1 MNGYDVAVVGGR
13 VAGSSTAMLLARAG
27 LRVALLDRSSYGS
40 DTVSTHALMRTGVLQ
55 LSRWG
60 LLDELKAAGTPP
72 VHRVTFQYVDADP
85 VQVSIRP
92 SAGVDA
98 LYAPRRHL
106 LDRVLVDAA
115 ARAGVDVHH
124 ETTVTGLLHDEHG
137 RVAGVRAAARRGGVR
152 DVGASL
158 TVGAD
163 GIRSVVADR
172 AGAPVV
178 RQGRTASAVLY
189 RYYAGLTAD
198 GYRWAYGDGCAAGLI
213 STNDGQTCVFVSTT
227 PARMRALRKDGT
239 DAAFITLLTE
249 AAPGLAG
256 QVADAERVSRIYGW
270 GGVPGF
276 VRRSWGP
283 GWALVGDA
291 GYFKDPI
298 TTHGMTDALRDAAL
312 LTDEILEAL
321 AGGTPEAVALCR
333 YQATRDRLSAE
344 LMSATEEVARYDW
357 DTTRVQ
363 RLLRRVSSAMS
374 DELDVMQ
381 ARGLHRPDQRGGLD
395 SLDPW
400 LGRG

>member
-1 MNGYDVAVVGGR
+1 
-13 VAGSSTAMLLARAG
+13 
-27 LRVALLDRSSYGS
+27 
-40 DTVSTHALMRTGVLQ
+40 
-55 LSRWG
+55 
-60 LLDELKAAGTPP
+60 
-72 VHRVTFQYVDADP
+72 
-85 VQVSIRP
+85 
-92 SAGVDA
+92 
-98 LYAPRRHL
+98 
-106 LDRVLVDAA
+106 
-115 ARAGVDVHH
+115 
-124 ETTVTGLLHDEHG
+124 
-137 RVAGVRAAARRGGVR
+137 
-152 DVGASL
+152 
-158 TVGAD
+158 
-163 GIRSVVADR
+163 
-172 AGAPVV
+172 
-178 RQGRTASAVLY
+178 
-189 RYYAGLTAD
+189 
-198 GYRWAYGDGCAAGLI
+198 
-213 STNDGQTCVFVSTT
+213 
-227 PARMRALRKDGT
+227 
-239 DAAFITLLTE
+239 
-249 AAPGLAG
+249 
-256 QVADAERVSRIYGW
+256 
-270 GGVPGF
+270 